1 MLLLLLDAVAECWML
16 DAECLML
23 DARCSMLNAIANSV
37 TRTIMKKKEKRNP
50 TVISLQYIY
59 QVG

>member
-1 MLLLLLDAVAECWML
+1 MLDAECWML
-16 DAECLML
+16 DARCLML
-23 DARCSMLNAIANSV
+23 MLNAECYSQLSSQNDNEE
-37 TRTIMKKKEKRNP
+37 KKRKRNP